1 MTEQRRT
8 ALKELQNLDL
18 KILEAQRRIRDFDPL
33 LIEAEESA
41 LVLESDAEKTRTRL
55 KEMKLEERRLVASV
69 DEKRAREKRLD
80 ERLGSVRNLREEAAV
95 SAELEMI
102 KRALQADEQ
111 EAYTLIDQIRK
122 TEERLEGV
130 DETLVEERLVV
141 GPKLAELIAERTEA
155 KKGLESFESE
165 RESFV
170 GAMDVS
176 ELRLYDGIRR
186 GGRSIAVA
194 DLTQDG
200 ACGHCFGVVP
210 LQVQNEILHGDAL
223 IRCEGCGVIHAAP
236 DPEAIAA
243 AAAEEA
249 AREEAAKA
257 AKEAAAADA
266 VVEDASDAAEADE
279 AADAEA
285 DDVGEVTEADA
296 GEAAEVG
303 DAGDVAEADDGAAD
317 QADQADDAGE
327 ADAPDDAPSADAEVA
342 DAEVVAAEATDA
354 EAPDAEAGGDSG
366 VADEDDGAA
375 DSDRTETEDEDTDD
389 K

>member
-18 KILEAQRRIRDFDPL
+18 SILEAQQRIRDFDPL
-33 LIEAEESA
+33 LIAAEESA
-41 LVLESDAEKTRTRL
+41 LLLESDAEKTRTRL

-141 GPKLAELIAERTEA
+141 EPKMAELITQRDDI
-155 KKGLESFESE
+155 KKGLASFESE
-165 RESFV
+165 RERFV
-170 GAMDVS
+170 GAMDVL

-186 GGRSIAVA
+186 GGRAVAVA
-194 DLTQDG
+194 DLMEDG

-210 LQVQNEILHGDAL
+210 LQVQNEIRHGDVL
-223 IRCEGCGVIHAAP
+223 IRCEGCGVILAAP
-236 DPEAIAA
+236 DPEEVAA

-249 AREEAAKA
+249 AKV
-257 AKEAAAADA
+257 EAAAAA
-266 VVEDASDAAEADE
+266 RAEDAGDAGESAEEADDAGAVAEADE
-279 AADAEA
+279 STTEKAAEEA
-285 DDVGEVTEADA
+285 DS
-296 GEAAEVG
+296 G
-303 DAGDVAEADDGAAD
+303 D
-317 QADQADDAGE
+317 
-327 ADAPDDAPSADAEVA
+327 
-342 DAEVVAAEATDA
+342 
-354 EAPDAEAGGDSG
+354 
-366 VADEDDGAA
+366 
-375 DSDRTETEDEDTDD
+375 DEDTGDE
-389 K
+389 